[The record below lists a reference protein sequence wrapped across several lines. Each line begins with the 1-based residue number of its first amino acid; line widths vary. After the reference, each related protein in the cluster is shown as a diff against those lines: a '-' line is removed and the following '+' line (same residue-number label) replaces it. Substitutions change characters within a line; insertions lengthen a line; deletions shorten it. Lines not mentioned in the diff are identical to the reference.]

1 MISEQKM
8 DIEKSRKEYYRY
20 LNQIYEE
27 ISEFLRSEDGAV
39 NAQKLEMMFEKTA
52 SPYVYWVKEN
62 QSQSVQREMDP
73 ETRDTL
79 LKSLQKKY
87 QLIIQDG
94 KYFINGTLSGEDFKR
109 LNGNMKIAGYRYDSK
124 DRAFVRDV
132 KA

>member
-8 DIEKSRKEYYRY
+8 DIEKSRREYYRY
-20 LNQIYEE
+20 LSQIYGE
-27 ISEFLRSEDGAV
+27 ISEFLRSEGGAV

-52 SPYVYWVKEN
+52 SPYVYWLKEN

-73 ETRDTL
+73 ETRGTL
-79 LKSLQKKY
+79 LKSLERKY
-87 QLIIQDG
+87 RLTVDDG
-94 KYFINGTLSGEDFKR
+94 KYSINGILSGEDFKR
-109 LNGNMKIAGYRYDSK
+109 LNENMKIAGYRYDSK

>member
-52 SPYVYWVKEN
+52 SPYVYWLKEN

-73 ETRDTL
+73 ETRGTL
-79 LKSLQKKY
+79 LKSLERKY
-87 QLIIQDG
+87 RLTVDDG

-109 LNGNMKIAGYRYDSK
+109 LNENMKIAGYKYDSK

>member
-8 DIEKSRKEYYRY
+8 DIEKSRREYYHY
-20 LNQIYEE
+20 LSQIYEE

-52 SPYVYWVKEN
+52 SPYVYWLKEN

-73 ETRDTL
+73 KARETL
-79 LKSLQKKY
+79 LKSLEKKY

-94 KYFINGTLSGEDFKR
+94 KYFIKGILSGEDFKR
-109 LNGNMKIAGYRYDSK
+109 LNENMKIAGYKYDSK
-124 DRAFVRDV
+124 DRAFVTDV

>member
-8 DIEKSRKEYYRY
+8 DIEKSRREYYRY

-52 SPYVYWVKEN
+52 SPYVYWLKEN
-62 QSQSVQREMDP
+62 HEPQVQTEMSP
-73 ETRDTL
+73 EARATL
-79 LKSLQKKY
+79 LKSLERKY
-87 QLIIQDG
+87 HLIVEEG
-94 KYFINGTLSGEDFKR
+94 EYFIKGILSGEDFKR
-109 LNGNMKIAGYRYDSK
+109 LNENMKIAGYRYDSK

-132 KA
+132 K

>member
-124 DRAFVRDV
+124 DRAFVTDV